1 MQKGDQ
7 VDESADCRCHNDAK
21 KVIGMAKVSIIGVKV
36 AIVARVTCTQV
47 SFAAPKNVKRADL
60 QN

>member
-7 VDESADCRCHNDAK
+7 VDESADYRCHNDAK
-21 KVIGMAKVSIIGVKV
+21 KVISMAKVSIIGVKV
-36 AIVARVTCTQV
+36 AITARVTYTQV